1 MSTGLAC
8 KCPRCGK
15 GRLFNGLLE
24 IRDTCSYCGLD
35 LTPHDTGDGGAV
47 FVIMFLGAVT
57 VILALWMEAALE
69 PPIWVHLLVWIPVI
83 SIMSIVLL
91 RPFKAI
97 LVGLHYKNLRHKYE
111 RGDDV

>member
-1 MSTGLAC
+1 
-8 KCPRCGK
+8 
-15 GRLFNGLLE
+15 
-24 IRDTCSYCGLD
+24 
-35 LTPHDTGDGGAV
+35 
-47 FVIMFLGAVT
+47 MFLGAVT

-97 LVGLHYKNLRHKYE
+97 LVGLHYKNLRHKFE